1 MQQHHDVSPF
11 ARPFTRVSAPHEGQ
25 QFMQR
30 LAGRMAARSDAG
42 SDALAAP
49 AESHADWPD
58 LDQRVRA
65 VGEW

>member
-1 MQQHHDVSPF
+1 MQHHLDVSPF
-11 ARPFTRVSAPHEGQ
+11 ARPFVRAAASHEGQ

-30 LAGRMAARSDAG
+30 LAGRGTGRPEAVRDAAAS
-42 SDALAAP
+42 AA
-49 AESHADWPD
+49 EEQGDWPD

>member
-1 MQQHHDVSPF
+1 MPSPHDAP
-11 ARPFTRVSAPHEGQ
+11 PSASSFVTSALHEGQ

-30 LAGRMAARSDAG
+30 LAGRGAVWSDA
-42 SDALAAP
+42 SPQAPEAA
-49 AESHADWPD
+49 EGHGDWPD

>member
-11 ARPFTRVSAPHEGQ
+11 ARPFARASAPHEGQ

-30 LAGRMAARSDAG
+30 LAGRAGLVAETARQTP
-42 SDALAAP
+42 AAP
-49 AESHADWPD
+49 AESHGDWPD